1 MKDRIQILSFDE
13 YLTREGI
20 RIGWQMSRRAAER
33 TFAEA
38 DRIDREELKFR
49 AEPSRVRKETVERV
63 TGKKCK
69 DMLDRIKKADAL
81 AQQSATTR

>member
-1 MKDRIQILSFDE
+1 MRDRIQILSSDE

-20 RIGWQMSRRAAER
+20 RIGWQMSRRSAER

-49 AEPSRVRKETVERV
+49 SEPSRVRKETVERI

-69 DMLDRIKKADAL
+69 DMLDRIKKADA
-81 AQQSATTR
+81 ATSAHR